1 MNTNKEYMDNIKW
14 KIRNRDEVS
23 EQLVYIKV
31 LTEEAKRIRSFIK
44 ENEDKGI
51 HGLGHL
57 KTTAGVLE
65 ERVEDLK
72 KKMYNVDLGD
82 LI

>member
-1 MNTNKEYMDNIKW
+1 MKNTKKLMNNIKY

-31 LTEEAKRIRSFIK
+31 LSSESARLRKFIQKQEE
-44 ENEDKGI
+44 KGI
-51 HGLGHL
+51 NGLGHL

-65 ERVEDLK
+65 ERVEVLK
-72 KKMYNVDLGD
+72 KKMYDVDLGD
-82 LI
+82 LL

>member
-1 MNTNKEYMDNIKW
+1 MDNITY
-14 KIRNRDEVS
+14 KIRNRDEIS

-31 LTEEAKRIRSFIK
+31 LTSEAERLRKFI
-44 ENEDKGI
+44 NEQEAKGI

-65 ERVEDLK
+65 ERVEILK
-72 KKMYNVDLGD
+72 QKLYNVDLGD
-82 LI
+82 LL